1 MRDIDLK
8 QRTKEF
14 ALRVVRMYCALPKSA
29 VAQVLGKQALRS
41 GTSVGAHYREA
52 SRARSQAE
60 FISKLEVALQE
71 LDETEYWLDLI
82 AEGEIVPRKRL
93 EGLVAEIQELMA
105 ILLASV
111 RTAKKNREK

>member
-1 MRDIDLK
+1 MRERRMREIDLK
-8 QRTKEF
+8 QRTKSF
-14 ALRVVRMYCALPKSA
+14 ALRVVRMYCAVPKSA
-29 VAQVLGKQALRS
+29 EAQVLGKQALRS

-82 AEGEIVPRKRL
+82 ADGEIVL
-93 EGLVAEIQELMA
+93 ESG
-105 ILLASV
+105 S
-111 RTAKKNREK
+111 K